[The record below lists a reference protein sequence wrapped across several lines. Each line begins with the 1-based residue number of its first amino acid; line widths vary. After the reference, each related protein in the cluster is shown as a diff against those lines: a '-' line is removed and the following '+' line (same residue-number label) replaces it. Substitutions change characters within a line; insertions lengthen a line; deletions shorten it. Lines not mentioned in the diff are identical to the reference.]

1 MSLHAWEWED
11 EDQASMGPM
20 SSISSF
26 YGSESQ
32 CEAEEHLVVRAW
44 AQESDSNHPC
54 SSESSDR
61 PASTF
66 TSDMPHVV
74 PCKFI
79 ISLAFPVTAGHKGKY
94 SSFIE
99 KYRRHTKM
107 DKAIAKVRHYCHI
120 EYFLLPG
127 DVEPQKVDM
136 VVFPASAKVFLDSGI
151 KTVRPW
157 QEGDKVWVSWT
168 QTFNINMTKELLKT
182 INFHKIT
189 LRLWDTK
196 DKVSKKVR
204 YYRLKPSVF
213 SEDTGSFEEVKHL
226 VLSQRRLSEQS
237 IHIKEEL
244 HQEHTP
250 GKPEKAIKSL
260 KTLQAETEMLP
271 RSTED
276 YEKLLRTEDLATG
289 WWGASKP
296 VMSSGGATM
305 SEMRQLIERP
315 SHSSVTNLLEKQKFQ
330 IKQKESNGQRKS
342 RRRRKKSRLEEE
354 TDSSLAGLGRQS
366 PISIQLAMMP
376 LLAGW
381 QTVVSH
387 GHRRSTNILDC
398 FLTLKTEVPL
408 MTEEQKQ
415 ELNPLTIK
423 IKCVSCLPSQP
434 VSIPELERL
443 CMPVYCRYQFHETP
457 VHRTEGQP
465 HGNRVYFQD
474 VNVIFLGAMHPSDLR
489 EYLEGPPMVVE
500 VHDRDRKLEGYS
512 RKPTLFGED
521 PLDSYLNLQ
530 ALISPKETENNPFE
544 YREKTW
550 DPYGVAQV
558 SFADLLLGHKF
569 LNLAVP
575 VHSCKPKATAVGQ
588 HCRSR
593 KVVGSQAPRGGLQC
607 GPMPTGN
614 YLEASTLLKL
624 RVDVAVPLRAR
635 PEAPEPPA
643 AQFGRIIFVFDSR
656 KITLLLSLLQDITMI
671 NARALDLDVY
681 PLEDM
686 QQILSAFKMRVKIQ
700 ERQDLDVLTG
710 FHLLDGRVHLL
721 ILEGL
726 AEQGLKQLWEGHQSR
741 VPQAEQGGYKVL
753 YNSELRFRSRL
764 YADLETVLYH
774 VRLFQPLAQ
783 LVKHT
788 VLYVRNTVPQPVFQ
802 ALNRIYCICQYSARL
817 RDVVTGDLLPSSA
830 MIKELSQEFGIPIS
844 QEDLTEGKLLAVSPP
859 PAPNLD
865 FWSRKSTL
873 TSEIQVHQE
882 KYLQW
887 RNTMILKSKEQ
898 KRSLIQK
905 NITGAYQVI
914 KKPPK
919 SVVKVIRI
927 TAPAK
932 DAVYNYSIQTLNS
945 AELAKKELYR
955 EMGKEPRKR
964 FTYSQNYLSAMV
976 EPQDTEEEKRKA
988 MRKSRQAWLTPNGF
1002 QVVGLHS
1009 MEWTPHLGLLPPI
1022 DATTEEWREKALFA
1036 NVLEPVLHRERWCW
1050 DRRHQDFDLYTQPP
1064 PFLELPP
1071 PPKPRTGRKMK
1082 GSGLMS

>member
-1 MSLHAWEWED
+1 MQLPVQDSARLCLSLGCLPALFKQD
-11 EDQASMGPM
+11 SG
-20 SSISSF
+20 
-26 YGSESQ
+26 
-32 CEAEEHLVVRAW
+32 HLRL
-44 AQESDSNHPC
+44 P
-54 SSESSDR
+54 
-61 PASTF
+61 
-66 TSDMPHVV
+66 
-74 PCKFI
+74 
-79 ISLAFPVTAGHKGKY
+79 GHKGKY

-99 KYRRHTKM
+99 KYRRHPKM
-107 DKAIAKVRHYCHI
+107 DKAIAKVRHYCHV

-127 DVEPQKVDM
+127 DVEPKKVDV
-136 VVFPASAKVFLDSGI
+136 VVFPALAKVFLDSGI

-157 QEGDKVWVSWT
+157 QERDKVWVSWT
-168 QTFNINMTKELLKT
+168 QTFNINVTKELLKK
-182 INFHKIT
+182 INFHNIT

-204 YYRLKPSVF
+204 YYRLKPSMF
-213 SEDTGSFEEVKHL
+213 SEDTGSFGKFEVKHL
-226 VLSQRRLSEQS
+226 VLSQRRLSERG
-237 IHIKEEL
+237 IHVKEESR
-244 HQEHTP
+244 QEHTP

-260 KTLQAETEMLP
+260 KTLQGEWSRP
-271 RSTED
+271 
-276 YEKLLRTEDLATG
+276 

-296 VMSSGGATM
+296 AMSSGGATVA
-305 SEMRQLIERP
+305 EARELIERP
-315 SHSSVTNLLEKQKFQ
+315 SRSSLATLLEKQKFQ
-330 IKQKESNGQRKS
+330 IKWQESNGQRKRQ
-342 RRRRKKSRLEEE
+342 RRMKKSRLEEE
-354 TDSSLAGLGRQS
+354 MDSSLPGPGRQS
-366 PISIQLAMMP
+366 PLSIQLAMMP

-387 GHRRSTNILDC
+387 VSRKSANILDC

-465 HGNRVYFQD
+465 HGTNVYFQD
-474 VNVIFLGAMHPSDLR
+474 INVIFLGAMHPSDLR

-500 VHDRDRKLEGYS
+500 VHDRDRKSEGYS

-544 YREKTW
+544 YQEKTW

-558 SFADLLLGHKF
+558 SFADLLLGHKY
-569 LNLAVP
+569 LNLVVP
-575 VHSCKPKATAVGQ
+575 VHSSEPKATAVGQ
-588 HCRSR
+588 DCRSR
-593 KVVGSQAPRGGLQC
+593 KAVESRVPRDGLQC

-635 PEAPEPPA
+635 PEAPETTA

-656 KITLLLSLLQDITMI
+656 KISLLLSLLQDITVI
-671 NARALDLDVY
+671 NARALDLGSY

-686 QQILSAFKMRVKIQ
+686 QQILSAFKLRVKIQ

-710 FHLLDGRVHLL
+710 FHLLDGSVHLL

-726 AEQGLKQLWEGHQSR
+726 ADQGLKQLWEGHQSR
-741 VPQAEQGGYKVL
+741 VPQEEQGGYKVL

-774 VRLFQPLAQ
+774 VRLFQPLAW
-783 LVKHT
+783 LMKHAA
-788 VLYVRNTVPQPVFQ
+788 LYVRNAVPQPVFQ
-802 ALNRIYCICQYSARL
+802 ALNRIYCICQYSTRL

-830 MIKELSQEFGIPIS
+830 MIKELSQEFGLPIS

-859 PAPNLD
+859 PAPKLD
-865 FWSRKSTL
+865 FRNRKSTL
-873 TSEIQVHQE
+873 TAEIQEAGVF
-882 KYLQW
+882 L
-887 RNTMILKSKEQ
+887 
-898 KRSLIQK
+898 QK
-905 NITGAYQVI
+905 NITEAYQVI

-919 SVVKVIRI
+919 SVMKVIRI

-932 DAVYNYSIQTLNS
+932 NAVYNYSIQTLNS
-945 AELAKKELYR
+945 VELAKKELYR

-988 MRKSRQAWLTPNGF
+988 TRKSRQAWLTPSGF
-1002 QVVGLHS
+1002 QVAGLHN
-1009 MEWTPHLGLLPPI
+1009 MERTPHLGLLPPI
-1022 DATTEEWREKALFA
+1022 GTVTEEWREKALFA
-1036 NVLEPVLHRERWCW
+1036 NVLEPVLQRERWCW
-1050 DRRHQDFDLYTQPP
+1050 EQRHQDFDLYTQPP

-1071 PPKPRTGRKMK
+1071 PPKPRTGNGSLSGEK
-1082 GSGLMS
+1082 GDTEPVA